1 VEGES
6 PHWLL
11 TLQTVKLK
19 EKSGNCGKKTLRL
32 TALHI
37 STDSYSYLY
46 RTTKGR
52 FAT

>member
-19 EKSGNCGKKTLRL
+19 EKSGNCGKKKPS
-32 TALHI
+32 AD
-37 STDSYSYLY
+37 STPYFY
-46 RTTKGR
+46 
-52 FAT
+52 